1 MRMQAGPDVDVLEAA
16 AHSAIEYAR
25 SIGARRITPDDGALA
40 ALAAFDEPLPDVG
53 ADPVATL
60 RLLDDV
66 GSPATIASSG
76 ARYFGF
82 VTGAVYPVALGTS
95 WLASAWDQ
103 NAGLSVMSPVAT
115 SCTRSCAA
123 GSSTCSGSLLTRAL
137 PSSPARRSPT
147 PRASP
152 PPGTRCWRRS
162 AGTCSPKGCSA
173 RRRSTW
179 SSVKAHTPRSRSR
192 SGWSGWGVAAST
204 SSRPTT
210 RVGSVPTC
218 SRTST
223 GRC

>member
-1 MRMQAGPDVDVLEAA
+1 MQAGPDVDVLEAA

-25 SIGARRITPDDGALA
+25 SIGARRITPDDDALA

-95 WLASAWDQ
+95 WLARRWDQ

-115 SCTRSCAA
+115 KLHEVVRRWLVDLLGVPADTGVAFVTGATVANAA
-123 GSSTCSGSLLTRAL
+123 CLAA
-137 PSSPARRSPT
+137 AR
-147 PRASP
+147 
-152 PPGTRCWRRS
+152 TRCWRRS

-179 SSVKAHTPRSRSR
+179 SWVKAHTPRSRSR